1 MAGQSP
7 KLSVNDM
14 FRVKWLLGATM
25 AMVSVS
31 SLFNLGSH
39 TKVPGAV
46 CFAVLAICVAFP
58 KIYSSVPQIIWKL
71 FAFSIVPMVSMDV
84 LASETIPALLNLNTW
99 LVLYRGLNHQKRRE
113 EMQLVLLCLFLLV
126 MVGMLTTSIVF
137 GVQLLLYTGLALAF
151 LTLETS
157 GCHSVT

>member
-46 CFAVLAICVAFP
+46 CFVVLAICVAFP
-58 KIYSSVPQIIWKL
+58 KIYSSVPQII
-71 FAFSIVPMVSMDV
+71 
-84 LASETIPALLNLNTW
+84 
-99 LVLYRGLNHQKRRE
+99 
-113 EMQLVLLCLFLLV
+113 
-126 MVGMLTTSIVF
+126 
-137 GVQLLLYTGLALAF
+137 
-151 LTLETS
+151 
-157 GCHSVT
+157 